1 MEPQRNH
8 DREIIDIDPA
18 LEYETIK
25 TDDAV
30 GEEIEQE

>member
-1 MEPQRNH
+1 MKPQRNN
-8 DREIIDIDPA
+8 DEIIDIDPA